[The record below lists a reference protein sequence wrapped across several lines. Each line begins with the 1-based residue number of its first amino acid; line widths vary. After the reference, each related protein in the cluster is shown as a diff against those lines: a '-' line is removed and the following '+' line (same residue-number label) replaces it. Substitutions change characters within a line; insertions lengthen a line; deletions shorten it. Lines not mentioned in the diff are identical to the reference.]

1 MQTNIT
7 EKLAHKVAEIL
18 HNYNTMKNENEQL
31 RLEIITLQAEREIK
45 NQEIQRLNDQNTMKD
60 MEIEEIVNNI
70 ESMLGSNQMS
80 KKISLRIGSV
90 LYDMDVEEP
99 FYTYLSEQLTEDFNT
114 SGNNELK
121 ALLKAY
127 VKKTHE
133 LFIQEEKINE
143 MLEKL
148 EQKD

>member
-70 ESMLGSNQMS
+70 ESMLGSN
-80 KKISLRIGSV
+80 
-90 LYDMDVEEP
+90 
-99 FYTYLSEQLTEDFNT
+99 
-114 SGNNELK
+114 
-121 ALLKAY
+121 
-127 VKKTHE
+127 
-133 LFIQEEKINE
+133 
-143 MLEKL
+143 
-148 EQKD
+148 

>member
-1 MQTNIT
+1 
-7 EKLAHKVAEIL
+7 
-18 HNYNTMKNENEQL
+18 
-31 RLEIITLQAEREIK
+31 
-45 NQEIQRLNDQNTMKD
+45 
-60 MEIEEIVNNI
+60 
-70 ESMLGSNQMS
+70 
-80 KKISLRIGSV
+80 
-90 LYDMDVEEP
+90 MDVEEP